1 MAYLF
6 QLLERSGMLDPF
18 FFFSFSYLPF
28 GYVRLFFIWY
38 DRWVWMDGWIPG
50 CRLMDDGLGGW
61 GGWMDR

>member
-1 MAYLF
+1 
-6 QLLERSGMLDPF
+6 MLDPF